1 MSHHGDAFR
10 KKVKVLWHW
19 IVNSGFSPDLPF
31 VLKTAKGRL
40 TDLDCLRTRVQ
51 SSSDLVILPSHHPR
65 SERLAE
71 EGIDTYNPGDLSAL
85 GSYSIRHGWRAYS
98 VFPSWPALCGP
109 STVEVSSG
117 LWLCGFEGVSGD
129 GAGDDQD
136 FSHDGGQGDFSGAMI
151 GFDEAIVEVLHR
163 GRMANGGPGGRC
175 ARAVFRGRFWPAGS
189 FFRFR
194 AYGGRVR
201 RGLRSVFRS
210 GGRAPAGRRPASRP
224 RRDPT
229 PRTPR
234 RALARRSSSP
244 SLAMWRSIASSMAS
258 RLWVSAAT
266 TVARLSRTIGS
277 LARSARR
284 PSAWRAST
292 RCLRRA
298 ASALRRSSAGNV
310 AGRSTRLA
318 ASAG

>member
-51 SSSDLVILPSHHPR
+51 SSSDLVFLPSHHPR

-109 STVEVSSG
+109 STAEVSSG
-117 LWLCGFEGVSGD
+117 LWLCGFEGGSGD

-163 GRMANGGPGGRC
+163 GRIANGGPGGVEQG
-175 ARAVFRGRFWPAGS
+175 AAPRAVFRGRFWPAGS

-201 RGLRSVFRS
+201 RGLRSVFRQAAELRQV
-210 GGRAPAGRRPASRP
+210 GDQRRGH
-224 RRDPT
+224 DG
-229 PRTPR
+229 TPR
-234 RALARRSSSP
+234 RAPRAEPWRGDQAPHRWRCGARSP
-244 SLAMWRSIASSMAS
+244 PRWRQGFG
-258 RLWVSAAT
+258 SAP
-266 TVARLSRTIGS
+266 RRPWRDSPG
-277 LARSARR
+277 RSARSPDRRGGAPPGGARTSCCARLAR
-284 PSAWRAST
+284 PS
-292 RCLRRA
+292 
-298 ASALRRSSAGNV
+298 RS
-310 AGRSTRLA
+310 
-318 ASAG
+318 

>member
-10 KKVKVLWHW
+10 KKVNVIWHW
-19 IVNSGFSPDLPF
+19 VVNSGFSPALPF

-51 SSSDLVILPSHHPR
+51 SSSDLVFLPSHHPR

-163 GRMANGGPGGRC
+163 GRIANGGPGGVEQGAAHERSSV
-175 ARAVFRGRFWPAGS
+175 AGFGLPA
-189 FFRFR
+189 FFSAFVRM
-194 AYGGRVR
+194 GGESDEGCDLFSGPAAELRQVGDQR
-201 RGLRSVFRS
+201 RGHD
-210 GGRAPAGRRPASRP
+210 GTHAAHPAQSLGEAIKALGQ
-224 RRDPT
+224 RRDDGRETLPDD
-229 PRTPR
+229 
-234 RALARRSSSP
+234 
-244 SLAMWRSIASSMAS
+244 
-258 RLWVSAAT
+258 
-266 TVARLSRTIGS
+266 RLSRPNG
-277 LARSARR
+277 
-284 PSAWRAST
+284 
-292 RCLRRA
+292 
-298 ASALRRSSAGNV
+298 G
-310 AGRSTRLA
+310 
-318 ASAG
+318 